1 MSTQW
6 KKLTALLLLLA
17 MAASTMASC
26 ASDQAPANTP
36 TETAGSD
43 NTVTTAAAETT
54 PDIIVYDAGI
64 PEGTDYGG
72 EDFNLHIFD
81 DSVHITW
88 TDVDF
93 SATEETGDTLNDAVY
108 IRMRNVNEKLNV
120 HINPIPSHPEG
131 GDMKKAVQSD
141 SNTYDAGFVMT
152 HDASALAQSGLLVDL
167 HTISDLQLDQPWWDQ
182 NAVEDLSVLH
192 KLFMVTGDIGTMY
205 KKSIGVILFNKQL
218 VANDLTMPN
227 PYELVTNK
235 QWTIDAFIEMGKK
248 VSEDVNGDSK
258 WDKEDKY
265 GLLFYCDLV
274 PLGMIGSGIQM
285 AAKNADDVPEI
296 TFYSDKTIKVYEKYA
311 ELLFDETLSFS
322 WTEHSVGGND
332 GVIAM
337 FQDDRGLFNYNEFH
351 AIENMRQMDT
361 DFGILPIPLF
371 EEGQDSYH
379 HVINPHVAAMLV
391 VPKSGLDQTRIAHVL
406 DALGAESKNI
416 LTPAYYET
424 YLKGKG
430 TRDDESEVVLDI
442 VFSTLRYDA
451 GYMND
456 WGTIGTFMLPL
467 INTHNMNLSSQYEK
481 IENKVIK
488 ALEKAIENYEK
499 NT

>member
-1 MSTQW
+1 MPNLW
-6 KKLTALLLLLA
+6 KKTVAALLLFAL
-17 MAASTMASC
+17 AASTFASC
-26 ASDQAPANTP
+26 AGDQTPTSTP
-36 TETAGSD
+36 TETTGSD
-43 NTVTTAAAETT
+43 IAITTAADTT
-54 PDIIVYDAGI
+54 PEKILYDAGI
-64 PEGTDYGG
+64 PAGTDYGG

-81 DSVHITW
+81 SSVHITW
-88 TDVDF
+88 VDVDF

-108 IRMRNVNEKLNV
+108 IRMRNVNEKLNIN
-120 HINPIPSHPEG
+120 INPIPSKPEG
-131 GDMKKAVQSD
+131 ADMKKSVQSGD
-141 SNTYDAGFVMT
+141 DAYDAGFVMT
-152 HDASALAQSGLLVDL
+152 HDASSLAQSGLLVDL
-167 HTISDLQLDQPWWDQ
+167 HTIDELQLDQPWWDQ
-182 NAVEDLSVLH
+182 NAVEDLSVLN

-218 VANDLTMPN
+218 VANDPTLPN
-227 PYELVTNK
+227 PYELVDNMT
-235 QWTIDAFIEMGKK
+235 WTIEAFTEMGKK

-274 PLGMIGSGIQM
+274 PLGFIGSGIQL
-285 AAKNADDVPEI
+285 ATKNEEDIPEI
-296 TFYSDKTIKVYEKYA
+296 TFYSDKTVKVYEKYA

-322 WTEHSVGGND
+322 WTEHNVGGND

-337 FQDDRGLFNYNEFH
+337 FQDNRGLFNYNEFH

-361 DFGILPIPLF
+361 DFGILPIPLY

-391 VPKSGLDQTRIAHVL
+391 VPKSGLDMTRIAHVL

-430 TRDDESEVVLDI
+430 TRDNESEAVLDI

-456 WGTIGTFMLPL
+456 WGTIGTFILPL
-467 INTHNMNLSSQYEK
+467 VNNHNLNLTSQYEK

-488 ALEKAIENYEK
+488 ALEKAISNYEK